1 VNAFI
6 ATVIVIGR
14 RERVDEAAD
23 ALDRL
28 RERGSVRR
36 VLISEGTEIT
46 ASPDEHDSTI
56 RIDNL
61 SPKYVDNAVAWL
73 RLSSLPAVVWWRG
86 GVPHALEGLAPLADR
101 IVLDTDPA
109 DELWSLAPSLFAST
123 ALTDLRWS
131 ALTRWRAALAQ
142 LFDLPQ
148 VRQGLAP
155 PRRLEIEAS
164 DRASARLFAG
174 WLRSS
179 LPGGNGMTIAIDDV
193 PSPVPLLRVPLSQVR
208 LSGDGIGVTLRVLG
222 DGTCLEALVDGD
234 GGRTVPLG
242 DGSLAARFVEEIG
255 VRSRDAAFERA
266 LPAALEIGA

>member
-1 VNAFI
+1 MNAFI

-36 VLISEGTEIT
+36 VLISEGTETT

-56 RIDNL
+56 RIDGL

-86 GVPHALEGLAPLADR
+86 GVPDALQRLAPLADR

-142 LFDLPQ
+142 LFDLAQ
-148 VRQGLAP
+148 VREGLAP

-164 DRASARLFAG
+164 DRAAARLFAG

-179 LPGGNGMTIAIDDV
+179 LPGGNGMTIAIDDA
-193 PSPVPLLRVPLSQVR
+193 PSPVPLSQVR
-208 LSGDGIGVTLRVLG
+208 LSGDGVGVTLRVLG